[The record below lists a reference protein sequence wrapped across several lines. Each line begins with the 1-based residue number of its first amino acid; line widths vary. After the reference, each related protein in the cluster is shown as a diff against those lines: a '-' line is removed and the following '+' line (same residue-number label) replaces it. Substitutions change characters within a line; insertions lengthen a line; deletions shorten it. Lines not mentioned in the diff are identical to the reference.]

1 MENADSFYGVE
12 EIAHDPG
19 LNDIVLRMMDLKSA
33 SVMITDHEELND
45 FPDGLRDVIVES
57 IDSEIEYISAMLTTD
72 WNEQEAAEAAGV
84 DEVVYIDE

>member
-12 EIAHDPG
+12 EISHDPG

-33 SVMITDHEELND
+33 SIMITDNDELNYL
-45 FPDGLRDVIVES
+45 PEGLRDVIV
-57 IDSEIEYISAMLTTD
+57 DSLDTEVEYISTMLTTD
-72 WNEQEAAEAAGV
+72 WNKQDAEDV